1 MLKTKS
7 SQIVEFHGQLCN
19 SLSETDL
26 KRPSS
31 VLDILGLRSLGNIN
45 ETVSSKQLSAQIS
58 SQRT

>member
-7 SQIVEFHGQLCN
+7 SQIVKFHGQLCD
-19 SLSETDL
+19 SLRETDL

-31 VLDILGLRSLGNIN
+31 VLDVLGLRSLGNIN
-45 ETVSSKQLSAQIS
+45 ETVSSKQLSTQMS